1 MKIVTDRPWD
11 LKIRMA
17 AHACTELRE
26 DYRLGYDADD
36 SGNYVLIPNE
46 AIPELIKYLLKR
58 SKKTFNQILEQGDR
72 YLEK

>member
-1 MKIVTDRPWD
+1 MKILTDRPWD

-17 AHACTELRE
+17 AHACIEIRE
-26 DYRLGYDADD
+26 EHLGDG
-36 SGNYVLIPNE
+36 SENYVLIPNE